1 VEASRKEVKK
11 PVLEIGRQIDA
22 IAADYVQEIEAEEVR
37 LSGLVGE
44 WVREQQ
50 RKQREAD
57 EAARRER
64 ERIERERLEA
74 ERKAREAEMAA
85 LRAQQ
90 DASDKSRREAEAAQ
104 RQAEAAKREAEEAR
118 RRAEE
123 AAKAAQV
130 PAPIQPAQKGVSEVV
145 DFEVVDIDA
154 FHAKF
159 PQLCTVTVNRAA
171 VLAALQKSLAKKGTL
186 PEVVG
191 LRVFQN
197 LRIGRR
203 AL

>member
-1 VEASRKEVKK
+1 VPKKLQSITGFQKLRPLLPPLSNLNSPTQPKPTKNMNNAIILNGSGYTLDITPTAKTLKAEAVESAKRITAVADADSCNLAQAKIKALAGLRTGVEASRK
-11 PVLEIGRQIDA
+11 
-22 IAADYVQEIEAEEVR
+22 
-37 LSGLVGE
+37 
-44 WVREQQ
+44 
-50 RKQREAD
+50 
-57 EAARRER
+57 
-64 ERIERERLEA
+64 
-74 ERKAREAEMAA
+74 
-85 LRAQQ
+85 
-90 DASDKSRREAEAAQ
+90 
-104 RQAEAAKREAEEAR
+104 
-118 RRAEE
+118 AEE
-123 AAKAAQV
+123 AAKAVQAPAEA
-130 PAPIQPAQKGVSEVV
+130 PAPAPKGVSEVI
-145 DFEVVDIDA
+145 DFEVTDLQA

>member
-1 VEASRKEVKK
+1 
-11 PVLEIGRQIDA
+11 
-22 IAADYVQEIEAEEVR
+22 
-37 LSGLVGE
+37 
-44 WVREQQ
+44 
-50 RKQREAD
+50 
-57 EAARRER
+57 
-64 ERIERERLEA
+64 
-74 ERKAREAEMAA
+74 MAA
-85 LRAQQ
+85 LRAERE
-90 DASDKSRREAEAAQ
+90 ASDKA
-104 RQAEAAKREAEEAR
+104 RQKAEAAKRAAEEAQR
-118 RRAEE
+118 KAEE
-123 AAKAAQV
+123 AAKAVQAPAQA
-130 PAPIQPAQKGVSEVV
+130 PAPKGVSEVI
-145 DFEVVDIDA
+145 DFEVTDLQA

>member
-22 IAADYVQEIEAEEVR
+22 IAADYVQDIEAEEVR

-50 RKQREAD
+50 RKQREAE

-85 LRAQQ
+85 LRAQRE
-90 DASDKSRREAEAAQ
+90 ASDKA
-104 RQAEAAKREAEEAR
+104 RQEAEAAKRAAEEAQR
-118 RRAEE
+118 KAEE
-123 AAKAAQV
+123 AAKAVQAPAQA
-130 PAPIQPAQKGVSEVV
+130 PAPAPKGVSEVI
-145 DFEVVDIDA
+145 DFEVTDLQA